1 MAKVQVTNVTVLDNP
16 TAFFNPFQFEITFEC
31 LEDLKDGKTVQGRYL
46 LCAVNILFCF
56 YIITIKYVCVCVS
69 VFVCVCVCVCVCL
82 CLCVCVSVFVC
93 VCVCVCLLVLV
104 LVLKKQTWHAHII

>member
-16 TAFFNPFQFEITFEC
+16 TAFLNPFQFEITFEC

-46 LCAVNILFCF
+46 LCAVNILFF
-56 YIITIKYVCVCVS
+56 YIIYYNKMCVS

-82 CLCVCVSVFVC
+82 
-93 VCVCVCLLVLV
+93 LV
-104 LVLKKQTWHAHII
+104 LVLKSKLGTLILI